1 MAQYLLDTN
10 ICGFLFRNKFGVA
23 EKVQEI
29 GLSNCAVSQLTVA
42 ELMVGIEYTLQKTG
56 SNQYPR
62 LEAFL
67 KYVQV
72 LTIDEAIQIAAREKA
87 RLQLVGTPNED
98 LIDVLIAAT
107 AIKYNLVLVSENIKH
122 FVNFKGLRLENWVDR
137 TIC

>member
-23 EKVQEI
+23 DKIQSI

-62 LEAFL
+62 LEEFL

-72 LTIDEAIQIAAREKA
+72 LPIDEAMQAAAREKA
-87 RLQLVGTPNED
+87 CLQLVGTPNDD

-107 AIKYNLVLVSENIKH
+107 AIRYDLVLVTENLKH
-122 FVNFKGLRLENWVDR
+122 FVNFKGLRIENWVDR
-137 TIC
+137 TI